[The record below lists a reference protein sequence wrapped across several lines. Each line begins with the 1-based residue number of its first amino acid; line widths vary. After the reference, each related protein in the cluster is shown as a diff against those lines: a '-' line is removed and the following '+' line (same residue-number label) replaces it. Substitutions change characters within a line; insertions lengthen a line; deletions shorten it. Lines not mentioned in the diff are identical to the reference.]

1 MVSIFDAPIPEARWA
16 GPEDSKWDIY
26 YGKFEG
32 WLNENYDMES
42 QSIFGQHMTW
52 EQACEDED
60 LLDDFIEMW
69 TDRSP

>member
-16 GPEDSKWDIY
+16 GPEDDKWDIY

-32 WLNENYDMES
+32 WLNENYDATTGT
-42 QSIFGQHMTW
+42 IFGEKMSW